1 MSPGATRR
9 DRIGDLLITKNIR
22 SLQMLH
28 SIHTELP
35 DINNLGKLLSL
46 KQQALRVAISK
57 MMKGVEKRSEG

>member
-28 SIHTELP
+28 STHTELP